1 MGKKEITMDKSRE
14 LLNRALTEC
23 AQGSLFGID
32 YYITLA
38 IKELEAL
45 KDYNSSQMCKK
56 CAYNNANDN
65 LKALYCNSCFRNYVD
80 NFEELDK

>member
-1 MGKKEITMDKSRE
+1 MDKAIL
-14 LLNRALTEC
+14 LLNKALTEC
-23 AQGSLFGID
+23 QQGSLFGID

-38 IKELEAL
+38 LKELETISE
-45 KDYNSSQMCKK
+45 YNSAQMCKK
-56 CAYNNANDN
+56 CVYKDANDN